1 MAAEVLL
8 TVVTSH
14 IPSTLAKQYS
24 LDSTGNL
31 SKPKPAGQIIEG
43 DVQRFSI
50 CNAQEFADLLMSL
63 QHNQALIYGVAGP
76 ERSKLMSQKTF
87 EAADKPANV
96 LTRTKNHFAWPDGPG
111 VLMLDYDPQD
121 GQPALNRL
129 QFIHAITDVIPEL
142 EKSAYVWWCSS
153 SSLLYHDHEQ
163 LQGIRGQRLYIL
175 VQNSQDI
182 ERAGAVLFK
191 RLWLAGLGFYA
202 ISRAGT
208 ALERTIIDASVWQT
222 NRLDFASGAKCIP
235 PLKQRRGEPCTHD
248 GALLDTTAALP
259 NLTPKE
265 EADYQAVKISALEMV
280 QPDVVKIRNNCVHV
294 VWRCHLFKNCFFSL
308 W

>member
-1 MAAEVLL
+1 MV
-8 TVVTSH
+8 
-14 IPSTLAKQYS
+14 
-24 LDSTGNL
+24 
-31 SKPKPAGQIIEG
+31 
-43 DVQRFSI
+43 
-50 CNAQEFADLLMSL
+50 
-63 QHNQALIYGVAGP
+63 
-76 ERSKLMSQKTF
+76 
-87 EAADKPANV
+87 
-96 LTRTKNHFAWPDGPG
+96 
-111 VLMLDYDPQD
+111 DYDPLD
-121 GQPALNRL
+121 GQPALNRF
-129 QFIHAITDVIPEL
+129 QFIQAITDVVPEL
-142 EKSAYVWWCSS
+142 TKSAYVWWCSS
-153 SSLLYHDHEQ
+153 SSLLYHDREQ
-163 LQGIRGQRLYIL
+163 MQGIRGQRLYIL
-175 VQNSQDI
+175 VENAQDI

-280 QPDVVKIRNNCVHV
+280 QPDVVKIRNNYVHV